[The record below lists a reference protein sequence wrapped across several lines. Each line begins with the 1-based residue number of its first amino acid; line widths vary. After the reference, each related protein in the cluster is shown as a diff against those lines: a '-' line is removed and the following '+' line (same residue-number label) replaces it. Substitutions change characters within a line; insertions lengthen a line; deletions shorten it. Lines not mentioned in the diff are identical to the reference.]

1 MESFGPKMAESFVSY
16 MENASNREQLLLL
29 QELGVGAGSLTE
41 EASADADSKD
51 SPLAGLKVCATGKME
66 GYTRGGINARISELG
81 GTAQGSVTK
90 ATDLLI
96 VGERAGGKLAKARK
110 LGVRV
115 VTESEFEAMVA

>member
-1 MESFGPKMAESFVSY
+1 M
-16 MENASNREQLLLL
+16 
-29 QELGVGAGSLTE
+29 
-41 EASADADSKD
+41 
-51 SPLAGLKVCATGKME
+51 KVCATGKLE
-66 GYTRGGINARISELG
+66 GYTRGGINARIAELG

-96 VGERAGGKLAKARK
+96 VGERAGSKLAKARK